1 MWKDVAAMAASIG
14 EFIMSWDRVELAFD
28 VDYVGRPRSIALGT
42 GLLSGE
48 M

>member
-1 MWKDVAAMAASIG
+1 MWKDVAAMAAAIG
-14 EFIMSWDRVELAFD
+14 EFIMSWDRVELSFD